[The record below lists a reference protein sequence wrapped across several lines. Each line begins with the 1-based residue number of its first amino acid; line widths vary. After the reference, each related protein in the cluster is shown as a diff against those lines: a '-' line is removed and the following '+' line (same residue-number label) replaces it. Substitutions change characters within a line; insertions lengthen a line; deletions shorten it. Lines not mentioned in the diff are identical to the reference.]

1 LTIPRA
7 CVGNHDWAIV
17 ALAPISLEGSMSLIS
32 GHTLE
37 QIQPRSHNLL
47 GRMLLRL
54 TVLWRHMREW
64 RKLSHMEESQL
75 RELLHVAKRQGK
87 TL

>member
-1 LTIPRA
+1 
-7 CVGNHDWAIV
+7 
-17 ALAPISLEGSMSLIS
+17 
-32 GHTLE
+32 
-37 QIQPRSHNLL
+37 
-47 GRMLLRL
+47 MLLRL